1 MATRSAPRGR
11 ETFASRAEFERWHT
25 RRRWA
30 RAGLVYLAM
39 LFFAVVLI
47 GPILFAAVSSVK
59 TNPLEYP
66 PTLAIPQLSPAN
78 WSAAARLGA
87 AGRGGRWFG
96 GFAPGA
102 DVPFR
107 ITYFVPEG
115 QQAQAPE
122 VVVSRRRSG
131 GLQAAQVI
139 EFAADYAKVS
149 PVQRV
154 SSTPGSYAVRD
165 EETAGQFVT
174 YSFNVTYPGQ
184 GPKIDTL
191 PVDITAPV
199 GQLYQGATLSPSRL
213 ERRGRVASFDTI
225 VPGALGYVFR
235 NYVRVYAEVKSVTT
249 GESLFWAWTRNSFV
263 IGIVRVI
270 STLLFASMAGYAL
283 ARLRFPGKNII
294 FFATLF
300 SMMIPGQV
308 TFISNY
314 LVLRDG
320 IFGLTRHWPHVL
332 IALVIFGVLLIPFR
346 WVYGGISKKV
356 RAREGSSRRIA
367 ILFLLLRLL
376 VYLVYLAAAI
386 AAGIYIGFTVGASLN
401 LERFG
406 AQTLLNTIWAVI
418 VGGASGSALVAAGMV
433 FLMKQFFESIP
444 NEVEEAAMIDGA
456 NHWQRYW
463 RVVLPMARPALGA
476 VAILTFQGAW
486 NEFFWPLIALTTPE
500 DVKTLPIGLLSFRQ
514 IYGATGDW
522 GLILAGAILSALPI
536 VILFVVFQRYFLEGV
551 SYGGG
556 KE

>member
-1 MATRSAPRGR
+1 MT
-11 ETFASRAEFERWHT
+11 
-25 RRRWA
+25 
-30 RAGLVYLAM
+30 
-39 LFFAVVLI
+39 
-47 GPILFAAVSSVK
+47 
-59 TNPLEYP
+59 PLP
-66 PTLAIPQLSPAN
+66 L
-78 WSAAARLGA
+78 
-87 AGRGGRWFG
+87 
-96 GFAPGA
+96 
-102 DVPFR
+102 
-107 ITYFVPEG
+107 
-115 QQAQAPE
+115 
-122 VVVSRRRSG
+122 
-131 GLQAAQVI
+131 
-139 EFAADYAKVS
+139 
-149 PVQRV
+149 
-154 SSTPGSYAVRD
+154 
-165 EETAGQFVT
+165 
-174 YSFNVTYPGQ
+174 
-184 GPKIDTL
+184 
-191 PVDITAPV
+191 DITAPV

-249 GESLFWAWTRNSFV
+249 GKSLFWAWTRNSFV
-263 IGIVRVI
+263 IGIVRVL

-283 ARLRFPGKNII
+283 ARLRFPGQNII

-320 IFGLTRHWPHVL
+320 IFGLTQL
-332 IALVIFGVLLIPFR
+332 FGV
-346 WVYGGISKKV
+346 
-356 RAREGSSRRIA
+356 
-367 ILFLLLRLL
+367 
-376 VYLVYLAAAI
+376 
-386 AAGIYIGFTVGASLN
+386 
-401 LERFG
+401 
-406 AQTLLNTIWAVI
+406 QTLLNTIWAVI

-514 IYGATGDW
+514 IYGSTGDW

-536 VILFVVFQRYFLEGV
+536 IILFVVFQRYFLEGV